1 MNQKKF
7 KRHVERRMAWVVM
20 QLTEFLKKTKSK
32 KGPAIPRVV
41 IETFVCEVT
50 FNYIESSPRL
60 SGDAFFWASV

>member
-1 MNQKKF
+1 
-7 KRHVERRMAWVVM
+7 MAWVVM